1 MVQSGRT
8 TKSLIWHPNLRDSAN
23 RSVAIGT
30 SGWWVT
36 LRSLIIVLIG
46 LACLHPGA
54 VAQEPMR
61 SASLVA
67 AKNLLQQARAASA
80 QGCTGESDALVRILC
95 AGEIKV
101 GLRTDYPRFSTR
113 DTTGQFQG
121 FEVDL
126 ARAIAEFLE
135 VRLVP
140 VAVEPRNRIPVL
152 ASGSAD
158 LVIATMGHTILRDGQ
173 ARFILPHYYRSR
185 TVIVGAHDTQVSN
198 WDELRAGRTACVPL
212 GASFNILLAQRH
224 VRLMTFET
232 PLQLADALNFNR
244 CAIIVH
250 DDTYFMSR
258 LADAGWAERFG
269 IKFDF
274 APLPWGMAVARTGS
288 HDLGQLLGMLS
299 VGFHADGVF
308 RNLAAAHRLDLSFL
322 DQQRTRFSTPAC
334 VQSDGLPSPDCL
346 IPPADT
352 STDDRPT
359 SFAGSLTNIEAR
371 VRDWLGMGLDLSIL
385 KSVATFDLM
394 IEGILYSLALICGSM
409 VSTLCFSFG
418 FAWAGRS
425 PIAPVR
431 WMVAGLS
438 AVGQSTPMPLLMF
451 FGYIVAGGVTYY
463 SAWVALLTAILVLGF
478 YNGSYTGR
486 ALIDARQALAMNA
499 TGMISPAG
507 QDSGAIRRGTIVVAW
522 SQLVSF
528 LVNATKGSPAADMIG
543 VPEFLAVLT
552 DLTAHLPDRVG
563 VYLVLLVF
571 YSALVLLVIQA
582 LAIIEHRVIHMWA
595 RKT

>member
-1 MVQSGRT
+1 MAQE
-8 TKSLIWHPNLRDSAN
+8 LM
-23 RSVAIGT
+23 
-30 SGWWVT
+30 
-36 LRSLIIVLIG
+36 
-46 LACLHPGA
+46 
-54 VAQEPMR
+54 AQEPMGQEPMAQEPMGQEPMAQEPMGQEPMAQEPMAR
-61 SASLVA
+61 EPAGSPSLIA
-67 AKNLLQQARAASA
+67 EQALLQKARDTAA
-80 QGCTGESDALVRILC
+80 QGCTSAGDVLVRILC

-113 DTTGQFQG
+113 DPTGAFRG

-126 ARAIAEFLE
+126 ARAIAKFLD

-140 VAVEPRNRIPVL
+140 VAVEPKNRIPML

-158 LVIATMGHTILRDGQ
+158 LVIATMGHTLLRDAQ
-173 ARFILPHYYRSR
+173 AVFIQPHYYRSR
-185 TVIVGAHDTQVSN
+185 TVIVGAHDTPVSN
-198 WDELRAGRTACVPL
+198 WDDLRAGHTACVPL

-224 VRLMTFET
+224 IRLMTFET

-258 LADAGWAERFG
+258 LADANWSSRFG

-274 APLPWGMAVARTGS
+274 ATLPWGMAVARSGT
-288 HDLGQLLGMLS
+288 QAFAELLTLLS
-299 VGFHADGVF
+299 IGFHADGVF
-308 RNLAAAHRLDLSFL
+308 RDLAAANGLDLSFL
-322 DQQRTRFSTPAC
+322 DQQRARWSTSTCIGPN
-334 VQSDGLPSPDCL
+334 GLPSPDC
-346 IPPADT
+346 IVPPTDT

-359 SFAGSLTNIEAR
+359 SFADTLSGIEID
-371 VRDWLGMGLDLSIL
+371 VRTWLGIGIDLSIL
-385 KSVATFDLM
+385 KSTATFGLM

-425 PIAPVR
+425 PIAPLR
-431 WMVAGLS
+431 WLVFGLS
-438 AVGQSTPMPLLMF
+438 TVGQSTPMPLLMF
-451 FGYIVAGGVTYY
+451 FGYIVAGGLTHY
-463 SAWVALLTAILVLGF
+463 SPVVALLTAIVVLGF

-486 ALIDARQALAMNA
+486 ALIDARQALLADPTRLGA
-499 TGMISPAG
+499 DAAHDGT
-507 QDSGAIRRGTIVVAW
+507 AIRQGTIVVAW

-571 YSALVLLVIQA
+571 YSALVLLVIQT
-582 LAIIEHRVIHMWA
+582 LAIIEKRVIRVMA
-595 RKT
+595 NPP

>member
-1 MVQSGRT
+1 M
-8 TKSLIWHPNLRDSAN
+8 
-23 RSVAIGT
+23 
-30 SGWWVT
+30 
-36 LRSLIIVLIG
+36 G
-46 LACLHPGA
+46 LLLVCMAPA
-54 VAQEPMR
+54 AMAQEPAQ
-61 SASLVA
+61 SPSLAA
-67 AKNLLQQARAASA
+67 AKALLQQARSMSV
-80 QGCTGESDALVRILC
+80 QGCTRASDLLLRILC
-95 AGEIKV
+95 AGEIRV
-101 GLRTDYPRFSTR
+101 GLRVDYPRFSTR
-113 DTTGQFQG
+113 DAAGAFHG
-121 FEVDL
+121 FEFDL
-126 ARAIAEFLE
+126 ARTIAAFLQ

-140 VAVEPRNRIPVL
+140 VAVEPKSRIPIL
-152 ASGSAD
+152 ASGGAD
-158 LVIATMGHTILRDGQ
+158 LVIATMGHTLLRDAQ
-173 ARFILPHYYRSR
+173 AVFIQPHYYRSR

-198 WDELRAGRTACVPL
+198 WDDLRAGRTACVPL
-212 GASFNILLAQRH
+212 GASFNIMLAQRH
-224 VRLMTFET
+224 IRLMTFET

-258 LADAGWAERFG
+258 LADATWAGRFG

-274 APLPWGMAVARTGS
+274 ATLPWGMAVARTGAQEFA
-288 HDLGQLLGMLS
+288 DVLTLLS
-299 VGFHADGVF
+299 IAYHADGVF
-308 RNLAAAHRLDLSFL
+308 RDLAAANGLDLSYL
-322 DQQRTRFSTPAC
+322 DQQQARWSNPAC
-334 VQSDGLPSPDCL
+334 VLPSGLPSPDCL
-346 IPPADT
+346 VPPTDT

-359 SFAGSLTNIEAR
+359 SFAHTLTDIEAN
-371 VRDWLGMGLDLSIL
+371 VRDWLGLGLDLSIL

-394 IEGILYSLALICGSM
+394 IEGILYSLALISGSM

-425 PIAPVR
+425 PIAPMR
-431 WMVAGLS
+431 WLVSGLS
-438 AVGQSTPMPLLMF
+438 TVGQSTPMPLLMF

-463 SAWVALLTAILVLGF
+463 SPTVALLTAILVLGF

-486 ALIDARQALAMNA
+486 ALIDARHALLLDPTRLGA
-499 TGMISPAG
+499 GGLRDPA
-507 QDSGAIRRGTIVVAW
+507 AIRRGTVVVAW

-582 LAIIEHRVIHMWA
+582 LAIVEQRVIRVMAHHQ
-595 RKT
+595 